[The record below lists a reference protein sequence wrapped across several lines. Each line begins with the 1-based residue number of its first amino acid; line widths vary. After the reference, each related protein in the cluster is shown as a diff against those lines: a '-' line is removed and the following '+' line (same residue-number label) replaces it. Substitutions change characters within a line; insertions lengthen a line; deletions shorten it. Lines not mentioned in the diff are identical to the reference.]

1 MYPDWRENPAH
12 QGPNPGFDTVMDMFT
27 EAERNYRCYAQQ
39 KQMLE
44 KLKLE
49 RPLTEGEEEDLQS
62 MDPLILLRPVSI
74 TAVRLPIVACLT
86 ADMVQDCKKDRQK
99 WKKLKKGDPTDTRK
113 RHMGKI
119 HLTRKGKKGNTLP
132 CGHLNVEY
140 FLVHKNLATTLRYIL
155 QPTPA
160 PFCVG
165 RFCVTLWVRVQRGA
179 RAGGAKYETGAA

>member
-1 MYPDWRENPAH
+1 
-12 QGPNPGFDTVMDMFT
+12 MDMFT

-86 ADMVQDCKKDRQK
+86 PLIWSRIA
-99 WKKLKKGDPTDTRK
+99 TR
-113 RHMGKI
+113 I
-119 HLTRKGKKGNTLP
+119 
-132 CGHLNVEY
+132 E
-140 FLVHKNLATTLRYIL
+140 KN
-155 QPTPA
+155 
-160 PFCVG
+160 G
-165 RFCVTLWVRVQRGA
+165 RS
-179 RAGGAKYETGAA
+179 